1 MKLCVTI
8 DAGEVTRE
16 VTLPVGDGSQ
26 TIKWLAYAAA
36 YKVVHSTNRHVPR
49 KDISSLPLK
58 TQLLPKNVKTD
69 DCPFLHPYDIIND
82 CLVDGQRVIVDLYT
96 SLDLDEYG
104 APILSPWAFIAF
116 RHDERHEEERNH
128 LIEEKKLEVE
138 TYQREKANEA
148 RIAKIKIEKPKIEMM
163 RQVMAAQLQSNSD
176 IAATLNEEW
185 VLIKNSGILDN
196 IVPDEKQQ
204 DEIRSFL
211 TKYFVELNDLY
222 KFYSAVNSGGG
233 THTLEYIELC
243 KFLTETGILGEE
255 NSNAILRIFVD
266 SHITSGKGRG
276 MRPSIHSEIRRYE
289 FFVALMK
296 IAILKNITLPK
307 RELTKLVS
315 SNMIECIHVTRILFD
330 YFKQT
335 LNLNFIYR
343 IHHYF

>member
-1 MKLCVTI
+1 MKLRVTI
-8 DAGEVTRE
+8 NADKVTRE
-16 VTLPVGDGSQ
+16 VTVPIGDGSQ

-49 KDISSLPLK
+49 KDISTLPLK
-58 TQLLPKNVKTD
+58 TQLQPKNVRTD
-69 DCPFLHPYDIIND
+69 DCPFLHPYDIIKD
-82 CLVDGQRVIVDLYT
+82 HLVDGLRMIVDLYT

-128 LIEEKKLEVE
+128 LIEEKNLEVE

-148 RIAKIKIEKPKIEMM
+148 MIAKMKIEKPKIEMM
-163 RQVMAAQLQSNSD
+163 QQVMSAQLQSNSD
-176 IAATLNEEW
+176 ITATLNEEW
-185 VLIKNSGILDN
+185 ILIKNSGILDN

-204 DEIRSFL
+204 DEIRAFL
-211 TKYFVELNDLY
+211 TTYFVELNDLY

-315 SNMIECIHVTRILFD
+315 SNIIECIHHDVT
-330 YFKQT
+330 T
-335 LNLNFIYR
+335 LV
-343 IHHYF
+343 